1 MTWQGVWV
9 QVMVSV
15 VDATSNESFNSHL
28 AVGLRGGQILTAAPS
43 QHSTLLAIEQELGS
57 DGFFAAAVD
66 PVH

>member
-43 QHSTLLAIEQELGS
+43 QHSTLLAIEQQLGT
-57 DGFFAAAVD
+57 DGVFAAAVD
-66 PVH
+66 SVH